1 MTDAYN
7 AGRAAGIRE
16 AANAVTHEINKRYQL
31 GVLRK
36 RDLAELQFIRD
47 RIDALLESAPA
58 PAGVK
63 VQEAAKVLLAVLDQP
78 DQSDV
83 KKGVYHYEWYRLDEA
98 IKPLADAISALS
110 ENRT

>member
-1 MTDAYN
+1 MTDAYK

-16 AANAVTHEINKRYQL
+16 AAEAVTREINKRYQL

-36 RDLAELQFIRD
+36 RDLAELQFVRD
-47 RIDALLESAPA
+47 RIDAILDNAPA
-58 PAGVK
+58 PAGVT

-83 KKGVYHYEWYRLDEA
+83 KKGMYHYEWYRLDDA
-98 IKPLADAISALS
+98 IKPLADALRALS
-110 ENRT
+110 GDRT